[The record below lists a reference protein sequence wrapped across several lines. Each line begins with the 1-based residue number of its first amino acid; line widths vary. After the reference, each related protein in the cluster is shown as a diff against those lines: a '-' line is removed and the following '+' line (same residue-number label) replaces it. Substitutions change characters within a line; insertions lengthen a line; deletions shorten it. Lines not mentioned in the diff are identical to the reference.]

1 VAGGDEEERAEVEV
15 EEQLQTRREVEKR
28 RAETMR
34 IQETAELN

>member
-15 EEQLQTRREVEKR
+15 EQLQTRREVEKR